1 MRTDA
6 VGIPVQM
13 RGEHWSGPFPP
24 GRVQVGERLDRGVP
38 SMERG
43 LRPPMRDG
51 TSGGEA
57 S

>member
-1 MRTDA
+1 MCMDA
-6 VGIPVQM
+6 VGVPVQT

-24 GRVQVGERLDRGVP
+24 GRVQVGEPLDSGLP

-43 LRPPMRDG
+43 LRPPMRDR

-57 S
+57 A